1 LRGHRS
7 LRLGADGGVTQL
19 GLVAQSHLS
28 AQSGR
33 TVAASPPPSA
43 DSELTPASGGVQEGM
58 DGGEQGGREHGPTWF
73 LYRSLHCLPLL
84 PLSCAATMA
93 HLRSPCSLTSL
104 TMRSSS
110 SCVHGRRDSPTSSPI
125 LSKIFRLSLLQRK
138 HRISLYLSPSLP
150 PRSRPTPCS
159 ATLILRNAPPPRPR
173 WSQCNR
179 RPGLSRV
186 FSPVYLLVMANS
198 TEGQFRRV
206 LWRDPKQAG
215 SAGKNAA
222 GGVVEAATD
231 AAAGAQGP
239 LDAPETG
246 KAARAP
252 GNVRPGARSL
262 FRGNLQMHLSLPLA
276 SSLHSSTLEVPRTSL
291 QGARRL
297 TV

>member
-1 LRGHRS
+1 MGEGAWSNLVLISLPALLATPTAQLCGDDGPLAQPVLLDQLDNEVVLLLRPRPS
-7 LRLGADGGVTQL
+7 
-19 GLVAQSHLS
+19 GLSHLVPHPLQTLS
-28 AQSGR
+28 PL
-33 TVAASPPPSA
+33 PPPAGS
-43 DSELTPASGGVQEGM
+43 PG
-58 DGGEQGGREHGPTWF
+58 
-73 LYRSLHCLPLL
+73 L
-84 PLSCAATMA
+84 PLSV
-93 HLRSPCSLTSL
+93 S
-104 TMRSSS
+104 
-110 SCVHGRRDSPTSSPI
+110 
-125 LSKIFRLSLLQRK
+125 
-138 HRISLYLSPSLP
+138 LSPSSLQGP
-150 PRSRPTPCS
+150 
-159 ATLILRNAPPPRPR
+159 LL
-173 WSQCNR
+173 SQ
-179 RPGLSRV
+179 PLLSRRA
-186 FSPVYLLVMANS
+186 FPLSPEGPSVTGDRPCLLLFGRAIWARQS
-198 TEGQFRRV
+198 ESPGSE
-206 LWRDPKQAG
+206 AG